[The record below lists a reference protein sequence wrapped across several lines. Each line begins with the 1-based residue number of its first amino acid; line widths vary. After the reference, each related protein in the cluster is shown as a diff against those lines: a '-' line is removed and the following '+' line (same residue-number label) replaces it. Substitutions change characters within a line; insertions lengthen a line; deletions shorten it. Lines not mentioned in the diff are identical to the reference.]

1 MATSSEQEKSAPKH
15 QSKNLVLIVLVLL
28 VLISG
33 VKLVT
38 DHQKQTEKSAV
49 ILQLTTENEGLTA
62 RLDSVETELIL
73 RIKELQLL
81 GADVRELQLL
91 RNQLAEEKK
100 STSQRT
106 AAEMETL
113 NQKIASLGT
122 LLLQKD
128 REIKQLQSSNDA
140 LLSENAELK
149 TAQTSLEEE
158 MASVNQE
165 KAGLAEKVAEAA
177 KLKAS
182 FVRISAVN
190 ARGKEVVESSK
201 SYKGRQMKAVKVVLT
216 LAENT
221 LAEKG
226 MRTVYLQLLGP
237 TKQPIFDVAKGSG
250 TFLVSGEEQFY
261 TSKQEVLY
269 DNQEQ
274 ALIFLFEKGSAF
286 SLGKHEVKLF
296 IDDYAIPG
304 GSFTIQ

>member
-1 MATSSEQEKSAPKH
+1 MATSSEHEKSSPKS
-15 QSKNLVLIVLVLL
+15 QGKNLVLIVLVLL

-33 VKLVT
+33 VKLMT

-122 LLLQKD
+122 LLVQKD

-140 LLSENAELK
+140 LLNENAELK
-149 TAQTSLEEE
+149 TAQASLVEE

-201 SYKGRQMKAVKVVLT
+201 IYKGRQMKAVKVVLT

-296 IDDYAIPG
+296 IDNYAIPG

>member
-1 MATSSEQEKSAPKH
+1 MATSSEQEKSSPKP

-38 DHQKQTEKSAV
+38 DHQKQTEKSAI

-106 AAEMETL
+106 AAEIENL
-113 NQKIASLGT
+113 NQKITSLGT

-182 FVRISAVN
+182 SVRISAVN

-237 TKQPIFDVAKGSG
+237 TKQPVFDVAKGSG

>member
-1 MATSSEQEKSAPKH
+1 MAISSEYEKGSPKA
-15 QSKNLVLIVLVLL
+15 QGKNLVLLVLVLV

-38 DHQKQTEKSAV
+38 DQQQQAEKTAV
-49 ILQLTTENEGLTA
+49 ILQLTTENEELTA
-62 RLDSVETELIL
+62 RLDSVENELSL

-81 GADVRELQLL
+81 GADIRELQLL

-106 AAEMETL
+106 ATEMETL
-113 NQKIASLGT
+113 NKKIASLGT

-128 REIKQLQSSNDA
+128 KEILQLQSNNDA
-140 LLSENAELK
+140 LFNENTALK
-149 TAQTSLEEE
+149 TAKSALEEE
-158 MASVNQE
+158 MASVNLE
-165 KAGLAEKVAEAA
+165 KVGLAEKVAEAA

-182 FVRISAVN
+182 FIRISAVN

-201 SYKGRQMKAVKVVLT
+201 MYKGRQMKAVKIVLT
-216 LAENT
+216 LAENN
-221 LAEKG
+221 LAEHG
-226 MRTVYLQLLGP
+226 MRTVYLQLLDP
-237 TKQPIFDVAKGSG
+237 TKHPIFDVAKGSG

-274 ALIFLFEKGSAF
+274 ALIFLFEKGSPF
-286 SLGKHEVKLF
+286 SLGRHEVKLF
-296 IDDYAIPG
+296 IDNYALSG
-304 GSFTIQ
+304 SSFTIH

>member
-1 MATSSEQEKSAPKH
+1 MATSSEQEKGSNQS

-33 VKLVT
+33 VKLMT
-38 DHQKQTEKSAV
+38 DHQEQTEKSAV
-49 ILQLTTENEGLTA
+49 ILQLTTENEGLTS
-62 RLDSVETELIL
+62 RLDSVETELLL
-73 RIKELQLL
+73 RIKELQQL

-100 STSQRT
+100 FTSQRT

-122 LLLQKD
+122 LLVQKD
-128 REIKQLQSSNDA
+128 KEIKQLQSNNDA
-140 LLSENAELK
+140 LLSENTELK
-149 TAQTSLEEE
+149 TVQTALEEE
-158 MASVNQE
+158 MAAVNLE
-165 KAGLAEKVAEAA
+165 KAGLVEKIAEGA

-182 FVRISAVN
+182 FVRVSAVN
-190 ARGKEVVESSK
+190 ARGKEVVEPSK
-201 SYKGRQMKAVKVVLT
+201 IYKGRQMKAVKVVLT

-221 LAEKG
+221 LAQKG

-237 TKQPIFDVAKGSG
+237 TKQPIFDVGKGSG
-250 TFLVSGEEQFY
+250 TFFVSGEEQFY

-274 ALIFLFEKGSAF
+274 ALIFLFEKGTAF
-286 SLGKHEVKLF
+286 SLGRHEVKLF
-296 IDDYAIPG
+296 IDNYALSG

>member
-1 MATSSEQEKSAPKH
+1 
-15 QSKNLVLIVLVLL
+15 
-28 VLISG
+28 
-33 VKLVT
+33 LVT
-38 DHQKQTEKSAV
+38 DHQEQTEKTAV

-62 RLDSVETELIL
+62 RLDSVENELLL
-73 RIKELQLL
+73 RIKELQQL

-91 RNQLAEEKK
+91 RNQLAGEKK

-113 NQKIASLGT
+113 NKKIASLGT

-128 REIKQLQSSNDA
+128 KEIQQLQSNNE
-140 LLSENAELK
+140 LLISENTDLK
-149 TAQTSLEEE
+149 TAKTTLEEE
-158 MASVNQE
+158 VAAVKLE

-182 FVRISAVN
+182 FIRISAVN
-190 ARGKEVVESSK
+190 ARGKEVVEPNK
-201 SYKGRQMKAVKVVLT
+201 TYKGRQMKAVKVVLT

-226 MRTVYLQLLGP
+226 MRTIYLQLLGP

-274 ALIFLFEKGSAF
+274 ALIFLFEKGTAF
-286 SLGKHEVKLF
+286 SLGRHEVKLF
-296 IDDYAIPG
+296 IDNYALSG

>member
-1 MATSSEQEKSAPKH
+1 MTTPSEHEKGSSKA

-38 DHQKQTEKSAV
+38 DHQEQTEKTAV

-62 RLDSVETELIL
+62 RLDSVENELLL
-73 RIKELQLL
+73 RIRELQQL

-91 RNQLAEEKK
+91 RNQLAAEKK

-113 NQKIASLGT
+113 NKKIASLGT

-128 REIKQLQSSNDA
+128 KEIQQLQSNNE
-140 LLSENAELK
+140 LLISENTDLK
-149 TAQTSLEEE
+149 TAKTTLEEE
-158 MASVNQE
+158 VAAVKLE

-190 ARGKEVVESSK
+190 ARGKEIVESSK
-201 SYKGRQMKAVKVVLT
+201 TYKGRQMKAVKVVLT

-250 TFLVSGEEQFY
+250 TFLVAGEEQFY

-274 ALIFLFEKGSAF
+274 ALIFLFEKGTAF
-286 SLGKHEVKLF
+286 SLGRHEVKLF
-296 IDDYAIPG
+296 IDNYALSG
-304 GSFTIQ
+304 GSFSIQ

>member
-1 MATSSEQEKSAPKH
+1 MTTPSEHEKGSSKS
-15 QSKNLVLIVLVLL
+15 QSKNLLLIVLVLL

-38 DHQKQTEKSAV
+38 DHQEKTEKTAV
-49 ILQLTTENEGLTA
+49 ILQLTSENEGLTA
-62 RLDSVETELIL
+62 RLDSVETELLL
-73 RIKELQLL
+73 RIKELQQL

-106 AAEMETL
+106 ASEMATL

-128 REIKQLQSSNDA
+128 KEILQLQRNNEA
-140 LLSENAELK
+140 LISENSELK
-149 TAQTSLEEE
+149 TAQTTLEEE
-158 MASVNQE
+158 MATVNLE
-165 KAGLAEKVAEAA
+165 KEGLAAKVAEAA

-190 ARGKEVVESSK
+190 SRGKEIVEPSK
-201 SYKGRQMKAVKVVLT
+201 TYKGRQMKGVKVVVT

-221 LAEKG
+221 LAQKG

-237 TKQPIFDVAKGSG
+237 NKQPIFDVAKGSG

-274 ALIFLFEKGSAF
+274 ALIFFFEKGTAF
-286 SLGKHEVKLF
+286 SLGRHEVKLF
-296 IDDYAIPG
+296 IDSYTLSG
-304 GSFTIQ
+304 SSFTIQ

>member
-1 MATSSEQEKSAPKH
+1 MTTPSEHEKGSSKA

-38 DHQKQTEKSAV
+38 DHQEQTEKTAV

-62 RLDSVETELIL
+62 RLDSVENELLL
-73 RIKELQLL
+73 RIKELQQL

-91 RNQLAEEKK
+91 RNQLAAEKK

-113 NQKIASLGT
+113 NKKIASLGT

-128 REIKQLQSSNDA
+128 KEIQQLQSNNE
-140 LLSENAELK
+140 LLISENTDLK
-149 TAQTSLEEE
+149 TAKTTLEEE
-158 MASVNQE
+158 VAAVKLE

-182 FVRISAVN
+182 FIRISAVN
-190 ARGKEVVESSK
+190 ARGKEVVEPNK
-201 SYKGRQMKAVKVVLT
+201 TYKGRQMKAVKVVLT

-226 MRTVYLQLLGP
+226 MRTIYLQLLGP

-269 DNQEQ
+269 DNREQ
-274 ALIFLFEKGSAF
+274 ALIFLFEKGTAF
-286 SLGKHEVKLF
+286 SLGRHEVKLF
-296 IDDYAIPG
+296 IDNYALSG
-304 GSFTIQ
+304 GSFSIQ

>member
-1 MATSSEQEKSAPKH
+1 MSSPNEQEKSSSKS
-15 QSKNLVLIVLVLL
+15 QSKNLLLLVLVLL

-38 DHQKQTEKSAV
+38 DHQQQTEKTAK
-49 ILQLTTENEGLTA
+49 ILQLTSENEGLTA
-62 RLDSVETELIL
+62 RLDSVETELLI
-73 RIKELQLL
+73 RIKELQQL

-91 RNQLAEEKK
+91 RNQLAEEKR

-106 AAEMETL
+106 DVEMASL

-128 REIKQLQSSNDA
+128 KEIVRLQGNNEL
-140 LLSENAELK
+140 LLSENTELK
-149 TAQTSLEEE
+149 TAKNTLEEE
-158 MASVNQE
+158 VASVKLE
-165 KAGLAEKVAEAA
+165 KEGLAEKVAIAA

-190 ARGKEVVESSK
+190 SRGKEVIAPSK
-201 SYKGRQMKAVKVVLT
+201 SYKGRQMKAVKVVVT

-221 LAEKG
+221 LAKEG
-226 MRTVYLQLLGP
+226 MRTLYLQILDP
-237 TKQPIFDVAKGSG
+237 NKQPIFDVAKGSG

-269 DNQEQ
+269 DSQEQ
-274 ALIFLFEKGSAF
+274 ALIFYFEKGSAF

-296 IDDYAIPG
+296 IDSYALTG
-304 GSFTIQ
+304 SSFTIE

>member
-1 MATSSEQEKSAPKH
+1 MTTPSEHEKGSSKA
-15 QSKNLVLIVLVLL
+15 QSKNLVLILLVLL

-38 DHQKQTEKSAV
+38 DHQEQTEKTAV

-62 RLDSVETELIL
+62 RLDSVETELLL
-73 RIKELQLL
+73 RIKELQQL

-91 RNQLAEEKK
+91 RNQLAAEKK

-113 NQKIASLGT
+113 NKKIASLGT

-128 REIKQLQSSNDA
+128 KEIQQLQSNNEL
-140 LLSENAELK
+140 LLSENTDLK
-149 TAQTSLEEE
+149 TAKTTLEEE
-158 MASVNQE
+158 VAAVKLE
-165 KAGLAEKVAEAA
+165 KEGLAEKVAEAA

-190 ARGKEVVESSK
+190 ARGKEVVEASK
-201 SYKGRQMKAVKVVLT
+201 TYKGRQMKAVKVVLT

-237 TKQPIFDVAKGSG
+237 TKQPIFDVSKGSG

-274 ALIFLFEKGSAF
+274 ALIFLFEKGTAF
-286 SLGKHEVKLF
+286 SLGRHEVKLF
-296 IDDYAIPG
+296 IDTYALSG

>member
-1 MATSSEQEKSAPKH
+1 
-15 QSKNLVLIVLVLL
+15 
-28 VLISG
+28 
-33 VKLVT
+33 
-38 DHQKQTEKSAV
+38 
-49 ILQLTTENEGLTA
+49 
-62 RLDSVETELIL
+62 
-73 RIKELQLL
+73 L

-91 RNQLAEEKK
+91 RNQLAAEKK
-100 STSQRT
+100 STNQRT

-113 NQKIASLGT
+113 NKKIASLGT

-128 REIKQLQSSNDA
+128 KEIQQLQSNNEF
-140 LLSENAELK
+140 LISENTDLK
-149 TAQTSLEEE
+149 TAKTTLEEE
-158 MASVNQE
+158 VAAVNLE

-182 FVRISAVN
+182 FIRISAVN
-190 ARGKEVVESSK
+190 ARGKEVVEPNK
-201 SYKGRQMKAVKVVLT
+201 TYKGRQMKAVKVVLT

-226 MRTVYLQLLGP
+226 MRTVYLQLIGP

-269 DNQEQ
+269 DNREQ
-274 ALIFLFEKGSAF
+274 ALIFLFEKGTAF
-286 SLGKHEVKLF
+286 SLGRHEVKLF
-296 IDDYAIPG
+296 IDNYALSG

>member
-1 MATSSEQEKSAPKH
+1 MSSPNEQEKSSSKS
-15 QSKNLVLIVLVLL
+15 QSKNLLLLVLVLL

-38 DHQKQTEKSAV
+38 DHQQQTEKTAK
-49 ILQLTTENEGLTA
+49 ILQLTSENEGLTA
-62 RLDSVETELIL
+62 RLDSVETELLI
-73 RIKELQLL
+73 RIKELQQL

-91 RNQLAEEKK
+91 RNQLAEEKR

-106 AAEMETL
+106 DVEMASL

-128 REIKQLQSSNDA
+128 KEIVRLQGNNEL
-140 LLSENAELK
+140 LLSENTELK
-149 TAQTSLEEE
+149 TAKNTLEEE
-158 MASVNQE
+158 VASVKLE
-165 KAGLAEKVAEAA
+165 KEGLAEKVAIAA

-190 ARGKEVVESSK
+190 SRGKEVIASSK
-201 SYKGRQMKAVKVVLT
+201 SYKGRQMKAVKVVVT

-221 LAEKG
+221 LAKEG
-226 MRTVYLQLLGP
+226 MRTLYLQILDP
-237 TKQPIFDVAKGSG
+237 NKQPIFDVAKGSG

-269 DNQEQ
+269 DSQEQ
-274 ALIFLFEKGSAF
+274 ALIFYFEKGSAF

-296 IDDYAIPG
+296 IDSYALTG
-304 GSFTIQ
+304 SSFTIE

>member
-1 MATSSEQEKSAPKH
+1 MTTPSEHEKGSSKA

-38 DHQKQTEKSAV
+38 DHQEQTEKTAV

-62 RLDSVETELIL
+62 RLDSVENELLL
-73 RIKELQLL
+73 RIKELQQL

-91 RNQLAEEKK
+91 RNQLAAEKK

-113 NQKIASLGT
+113 NKKIASLGT

-128 REIKQLQSSNDA
+128 KEIQQLQSNNE
-140 LLSENAELK
+140 LLISENTDLK
-149 TAQTSLEEE
+149 TAKTTLEEE
-158 MASVNQE
+158 VAAVKLE

-182 FVRISAVN
+182 FIRISAVN
-190 ARGKEVVESSK
+190 ARGKEVVEPNK
-201 SYKGRQMKAVKVVLT
+201 TYKGRQMKAVKVVLT

-226 MRTVYLQLLGP
+226 MRTIYLQLLGP

-269 DNQEQ
+269 DNREQ
-274 ALIFLFEKGSAF
+274 ALIFLFEKGTAF
-286 SLGKHEVKLF
+286 SLGRHEVKLF
-296 IDDYAIPG
+296 IDNYALSG

>member
-1 MATSSEQEKSAPKH
+1 MATSSEQEKSSPKP

-38 DHQKQTEKSAV
+38 DHQKQTEKSAI

-140 LLSENAELK
+140 LLNENAELK

-158 MASVNQE
+158 MASVTLE

-237 TKQPIFDVAKGSG
+237 TKQPVFDVAKGSG

>member
-1 MATSSEQEKSAPKH
+1 MTTSSEHEKGSSKA

-38 DHQKQTEKSAV
+38 DHQEQTEKTAV

-62 RLDSVETELIL
+62 RLDSVENELLL
-73 RIKELQLL
+73 RIKELQQL

-91 RNQLAEEKK
+91 RNQLAAEKK
-100 STSQRT
+100 STNQRT

-113 NQKIASLGT
+113 NKKIASLGT

-128 REIKQLQSSNDA
+128 KEIQQLQSNNE
-140 LLSENAELK
+140 LLISENTDLK
-149 TAQTSLEEE
+149 TAKTTLEEE
-158 MASVNQE
+158 VAAVNLE

-182 FVRISAVN
+182 FIRISAVN
-190 ARGKEVVESSK
+190 ARGKEVVEPNK
-201 SYKGRQMKAVKVVLT
+201 TYKGRQMKAVKVVLT

-269 DNQEQ
+269 DNREQ
-274 ALIFLFEKGSAF
+274 ALIFLFEKGTAF
-286 SLGKHEVKLF
+286 SLGRHEVKLF
-296 IDDYAIPG
+296 IDNYALSG

>member
-1 MATSSEQEKSAPKH
+1 MASPSEHEKVSSKS
-15 QSKNLVLIVLVLL
+15 QSKNLLLLVLVLL
-28 VLISG
+28 VIISG

-38 DHQKQTEKSAV
+38 DHQQQTEKTAV

-62 RLDSVETELIL
+62 RLDSVETELLL
-73 RIKELQLL
+73 RIKELQQL
-81 GADVRELQLL
+81 GADVRELQLV

-106 AAEMETL
+106 AAEMAAL

-128 REIKQLQSSNDA
+128 KEILQLQSNNDA
-140 LLSENAELK
+140 LLSENTELK
-149 TAQTSLEEE
+149 AAQTALKEE
-158 MASVNQE
+158 MATVNQE

-177 KLKAS
+177 KLKTS
-182 FVRISAVN
+182 FVRVSAVN
-190 ARGKEVVESSK
+190 NRGKEIVEASK
-201 SYKGRQMKAVKVVLT
+201 TYKGRQMKAVKVVVT

-226 MRTVYLQLLGP
+226 MRTIYLQLLGP

-250 TFLVSGEEQFY
+250 TFLVAGEEQFF

-274 ALIFLFEKGSAF
+274 ALIFFFEKGTAF
-286 SLGKHEVKLF
+286 SLGRHEVKLF
-296 IDDYAIPG
+296 IDNYTLASS
-304 GSFTIQ
+304 SFTIQ

>member
-1 MATSSEQEKSAPKH
+1 MTPSSEHEKSSPKY
-15 QSKNLVLIVLVLL
+15 QGKNLVLIVLVLL

-62 RLDSVETELIL
+62 RLDSVETELVL

-122 LLLQKD
+122 LLVQKD

-140 LLSENAELK
+140 LLNENAELK
-149 TAQTSLEEE
+149 TAQASLVEE

-190 ARGKEVVESSK
+190 ARGKEVVEASK
-201 SYKGRQMKAVKVVLT
+201 IYKGRQMKAVKVVLT
-216 LAENT
+216 LTENT

-296 IDDYAIPG
+296 IDNYAIPG

>member
-1 MATSSEQEKSAPKH
+1 MTTSSEHEKGSSKA
-15 QSKNLVLIVLVLL
+15 QGKNLVLIVLVLL

-38 DHQKQTEKSAV
+38 DHQEQTEKTAV

-62 RLDSVETELIL
+62 RLDSVETELLL
-73 RIKELQLL
+73 RIKELQQL

-91 RNQLAEEKK
+91 RNQLAAEKK

-113 NQKIASLGT
+113 NKKIASLGT

-128 REIKQLQSSNDA
+128 KEIQQLQSNNEL
-140 LLSENAELK
+140 LLSENTDLK
-149 TAQTSLEEE
+149 TAKTTLEEE
-158 MASVNQE
+158 VAAVKLE
-165 KAGLAEKVAEAA
+165 KEGLAEKVAEAA

-190 ARGKEVVESSK
+190 ARGKEVVEASK
-201 SYKGRQMKAVKVVLT
+201 TYKGRQMKAVKVVLT

-237 TKQPIFDVAKGSG
+237 TKQPIFDVSKGSG

-274 ALIFLFEKGSAF
+274 ALIFLFEKGTAF
-286 SLGKHEVKLF
+286 SLGRHEVKLF
-296 IDDYAIPG
+296 IDTYALSG